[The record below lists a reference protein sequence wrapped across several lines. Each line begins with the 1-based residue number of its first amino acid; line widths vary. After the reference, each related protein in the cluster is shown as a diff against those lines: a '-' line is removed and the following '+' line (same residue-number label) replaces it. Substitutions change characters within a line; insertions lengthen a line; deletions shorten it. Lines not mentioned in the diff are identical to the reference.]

1 MLFTLVSMGL
11 MVKRTALLP
20 QIGAKCNA
28 VCLSLPVL
36 MSNTSNS
43 IAPLSP
49 KKHLEAFGAHPIL
62 SLEIDLILG

>member
-11 MVKRTALLP
+11 MVKHTALPP
-20 QIGAKCNA
+20 QIGAKCNT

-36 MSNTSNS
+36 MNNTSNS
-43 IAPLSP
+43 IAPLPS
-49 KKHLEAFGAHPIL
+49 KKHLQAFGAHPIL